1 MGISGPEEGPGAG
14 DEGRAEQDPS
24 SLEPRPAPPGPA
36 KHAIGVFGGTFDPVH
51 NGHLRIALDALEAL
65 GLRQVRLIPLAHA
78 VHRDQPETPAEI
90 RLEML
95 QAAVAGRS
103 DLVVDDRELNRPGP
117 SYTIDTL
124 QSLHADLADEDLCL
138 LLGADAFAGFADWRD
153 PLGILA
159 LANLAVLGRPGH
171 PAPSDPRVH
180 ALLADRG
187 AARLVPGRT
196 GQIIEIPVTQLEIAS
211 SDIRRRVAAGRSAD
225 FLAPPSVV
233 ELIGRHG
240 LYR

>member
-1 MGISGPEEGPGAG
+1 MGTSGP
-14 DEGRAEQDPS
+14 DK
-24 SLEPRPAPPGPA
+24 GPA
-36 KHAIGVFGGTFDPVH
+36 ERTAIGVFGGTFDPVH
-51 NGHLRIALDALEAL
+51 NGHLRIALDALEVL
-65 GLRQVRLIPLAHA
+65 GLSQVRLIPLAHA

-95 QAAVAGRS
+95 QLAVAGRA
-103 DLVVDDRELNRPGP
+103 DLVVDDRELTRPGP

-124 QSLHADLADEDLCL
+124 RSLHADIADADLCL

-159 LANLAVLGRPGH
+159 VANLALLARPGH
-171 PAPSDPRVH
+171 AAPSDPRAR
-180 ALLADRG
+180 ALLADHG
-187 AARLVPGRT
+187 VTCLAPGRT
-196 GQIIEIPVTQLEIAS
+196 GQIIEVPVTQLDIAS
-211 SDIRRRVAAGRSAD
+211 SDIRQRIAAGRSAD
-225 FLAPPSVV
+225 FLAPPAVT

>member
-1 MGISGPEEGPGAG
+1 
-14 DEGRAEQDPS
+14 
-24 SLEPRPAPPGPA
+24 
-36 KHAIGVFGGTFDPVH
+36 VH

-65 GLRQVRLIPLAHA
+65 GLHQVRLIPLAHA
-78 VHRDQPETPAEI
+78 VHRDQPETPAGI

-95 QAAVAGRS
+95 RAAVAGRT
-103 DLVVDDRELNRPGP
+103 DLLVDDRELTRPGP

-124 QSLHADLADEDLCL
+124 HSLHADLADADLCL

-171 PAPSDPRVH
+171 PAPSDPRVR
-180 ALLADRG
+180 ALLADRRV
-187 AARLVPGRT
+187 ARLTPGRT
-196 GQIIEIPVTQLEIAS
+196 GQIIEVPVTQLEIAA
-211 SDIRRRVAAGRSAD
+211 SDIRRRIAAGRSAD
-225 FLAPPSVV
+225 FLAPPAVI
-233 ELIGRHG
+233 ELIGRHR